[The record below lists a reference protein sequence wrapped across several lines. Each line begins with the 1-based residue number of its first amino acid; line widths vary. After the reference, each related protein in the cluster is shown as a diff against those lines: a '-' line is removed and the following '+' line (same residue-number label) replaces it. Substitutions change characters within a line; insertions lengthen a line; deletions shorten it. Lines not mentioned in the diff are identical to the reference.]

1 MFSAFLASVGGTF
14 LLALLG
20 VFGSDRE
27 DVDGW
32 LGSGV
37 CRLNWDEEEGSP
49 FRGVWVELCYQ
60 PQ

>member
-14 LLALLG
+14 LLVLLG

-27 DVDGW
+27 DVDGG

-37 CRLNWDEEEGSP
+37 CRLNWDEEEVRP
-49 FRGVWVELCYQ
+49 FGAFG
-60 PQ
+60 